1 MKFLDVECLSELQGK
16 LNDLE
21 LTDYR
26 VRCQLE
32 AYSCKPAGFDKK
44 LSKSLEQKLVE
55 QLEASPRAFEGS
67 PVGSLEDQ
75 SARKTLIN
83 LICTLNAAH
92 QDYDFSS
99 LQLSRLKRVE
109 DVRSLQQ
116 HVDSLFELFYRQL
129 GIEFRQFLWE
139 NIEQIIRP
147 EECEVYSYLP
157 DYESD
162 PYSAIGALW
171 SFCYFFYHKNMKKI
185 LLFSCTLLTRFADDS
200 ESTES
205 VDEEDFGR
213 ESSGFET
220 PFAMFETVI

>member
-1 MKFLDVECLSELQGK
+1 MKFLDIECLSELQRK

-44 LSKSLEQKLVE
+44 LSKSLEQRLLE
-55 QLEASPRAFEGS
+55 QLEASPRAFQAS

-99 LQLSRLKRVE
+99 LQLSRLKRVQ
-109 DVRSLQQ
+109 DVHALQQ
-116 HVDSLFELFYRQL
+116 HVDSLFERFYRQL

-139 NIEQIIRP
+139 NIGQIIRP
-147 EECEVYSYLP
+147 EECEIYSYIP

-162 PYSAIGALW
+162 PYSSCGALW

-185 LLFSCTLLTRFADDS
+185 LLFACTLSTRLADDS
-200 ESTES
+200 ESVNS
-205 VDEEDFGR
+205 MDEEDFGK
-213 ESSGFET
+213 ESSGLEA